1 MKKKIIC
8 VFTFYICCAILVLS
22 SLMGAQVLL
31 AELPA
36 FSLVNNQ
43 KISINIDGYS
53 AINFSR
59 IKYFDNAIY
68 LIDADG
74 RKVIKHTETATS
86 IIHETVGETSET
98 TTKPY
103 DIVSYG
109 DKYLVSTTTL
119 FIDYVDSINEANN
132 TTLSHY
138 KIDSIDDDNIA
149 LPPQTLAKSADGTT
163 YTINGDRILYFNQP
177 QKQLELYSTLKIG
190 ETSLSFQSGGG
201 FCVMEDNSAIFF
213 SIGEKI
219 YKLDTQTKEITDSIY
234 TADSGTITYLNTDNL
249 GNLFVGVG
257 NKIYKYNAQA
267 TEIPYAEM
275 PEDTVSFDLD
285 MVNGNVYYVNSAN
298 EVYCAQIRT
307 ENNESLITNY
317 SEIAPSV
324 KLTSIE
330 ASTSVI
336 NAVITTNETK
346 IYQYKTLLAPN
357 NAYKVGKRLIV
368 LDSSNATFYYV
379 FDNNF
384 DSEAGYQLGYILKT
398 DCEAIENEIVEEF
411 ADNQAAKV
419 VTGITKI
426 FALPIS
432 QAIATDTYI
441 ASIGRLNYGDT
452 IAIIASPTLSKDS
465 NGATFVAVKYKKNG
479 TDYVGYIDSRTVVSS
494 ELIMPDTKS
503 VPNAKTKMETIIYA
517 EKNCFN
523 KVDVLAKGCD
533 VKIISTL
540 NGVSKIEY
548 YVIEDEEEIIK
559 TGYCK
564 SENLDTGELTTA
576 QIVGLVLMSISI
588 VVTVVVL
595 IINHRRRKKRFSTA
609 VDLNE

>member
-1 MKKKIIC
+1 MI
-8 VFTFYICCAILVLS
+8 FVLLC
-22 SLMGAQVLL
+22 LMGTQVLL

-36 FSLVNNQ
+36 FSLTNNQ
-43 KISINIDGYS
+43 KISINIEGYTVT
-53 AINFSR
+53 NFSR

-74 RKVIKHTETATS
+74 RKVIKRTETEAS

-119 FIDYVDSINEANN
+119 FIDYVDTLNSTNN

-138 KIDSIDDDNIA
+138 TSDSIDDDEIA
-149 LPPQTLAKSADGTT
+149 TPPQTLAKSADGTT
-163 YTINGDRILYFNQP
+163 YTINGDKILYLNQT

-190 ETSLSFQSGGG
+190 ETSLSFESGGG
-201 FCVMEDNSAIFF
+201 FCVTEDGSAILF
-213 SIGEKI
+213 SIGNKI
-219 YKLDTQTKEITDSIY
+219 YKLDTRTKDITDSIY
-234 TADSGTITYLNTDNL
+234 SVDLGTITYLKADNL
-249 GNLFVGVG
+249 GNLFIGVG
-257 NKIYKYNAQA
+257 SKIYKYNSQTA
-267 TEIPYAEM
+267 EIPYAEL
-275 PEDTVSFDLD
+275 PNNTVSFDLD
-285 MVNGNVYYVNSAN
+285 MINGNVYYLNSDN
-298 EVYCAQIRT
+298 EVYCTQLRA

-346 IYQYKTLLAPN
+346 IYKYKTLIAPN
-357 NAYKVGKRLIV
+357 NAYDIGKRLIV
-368 LDSSNATFYYV
+368 LDSDNPTFYYV

-384 DSEAGYQLGYILKT
+384 ENETGYQLGYIPKT
-398 DCEAIENEIVEEF
+398 DCAVIENEFVEEF
-411 ADNQAAKV
+411 ADNQAGKV

-426 FALPIS
+426 FAMPIS

-441 ASIGRLNYGDT
+441 SSIGRLNYGDT
-452 IAIIASPTLSKDS
+452 IAIIASPPLSKDS

-479 TDYVGYIDSRTVVSS
+479 TDYIGYIDSRTIVSS

-533 VKIISTL
+533 VKIISSL

-548 YVIEDEEEIIK
+548 YVIEGEEEVIK

-564 SENLDTGELTTA
+564 AENLNTGELTTA
-576 QIVGLVLMSISI
+576 QIVGLVLMSVSV
-588 VVTVVVL
+588 VVTIIVL
-595 IINHRRRKKRFSTA
+595 IINRRRRKKQCSIT